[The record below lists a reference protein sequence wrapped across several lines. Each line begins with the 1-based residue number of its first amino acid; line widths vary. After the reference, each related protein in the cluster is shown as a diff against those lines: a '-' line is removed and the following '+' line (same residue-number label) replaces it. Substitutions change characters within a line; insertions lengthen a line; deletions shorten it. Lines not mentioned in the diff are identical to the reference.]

1 MDESYTDRPETIVT
15 HCFVTALAELDGTT
29 FLKTIDNVKQLL
41 SCYKNM
47 FVKRGF
53 NMVMEEIESQTSTR
67 TDVVK

>member
-15 HCFVTALAELDGTT
+15 HCFLTALRELDWTT
-29 FLKTIDNVKQLL
+29 FLKTIDKTKQLL

-47 FVKRGF
+47 FTKRGYG
-53 NMVMEEIESQTSTR
+53 NVMEEIESLTSTR